1 MDLQRVRSGSDSG
14 SDWIIALTDGDDNS
28 SGVVKANNVVGQLQ
42 RTDIGLIIIGVGADV
57 KPEVTFEM
65 CVCTACMY
73 ILYVCALEHVH
84 IHIYKAFIFIDTY
97 ANIQCI

>member
-28 SGVVKANNVVGQLQ
+28 SGVVTANNVVGQLQ

-57 KPEVTFEM
+57 KPEVTVEM
-65 CVCTACMY
+65 CVCA
-73 ILYVCALEHVH
+73 
-84 IHIYKAFIFIDTY
+84 
-97 ANIQCI
+97 

>member
-28 SGVVKANNVVGQLQ
+28 SGVVTANNVVGQLQ
-42 RTDIGLIIIGVGADV
+42 RIDIGLIIIGVGADV
-57 KPEVTFEM
+57 KPEVTDEM
-65 CVCTACMY
+65 C
-73 ILYVCALEHVH
+73 VCALEHVH

-97 ANIQCI
+97 ANI